1 MFKAVRLNGFTQE
14 MSVALKR
21 QEGKCKAKP
30 WDIPVMTILTR
41 AGHVKC
47 RCSFASCKNV
57 AR

>member
-1 MFKAVRLNGFTQE
+1 MQGQ
-14 MSVALKR
+14 AL
-21 QEGKCKAKP
+21 GHSSN
-30 WDIPVMTILTR
+30 DDTNTILTR